1 MKSSFN
7 FKSFRSY
14 VIERVLAYLTIVNF
28 LREDHQLIRM
38 QSTAFAERM
47 SQIFGFSIGTAR
59 KHVSRAVKLGLLKRT
74 YCLGTYWIELCIY
87 NPVKP
92 DSENRNDETVLP

>member
-1 MKSSFN
+1 MNSSVN
-7 FKSFRSY
+7 FKNFSSY
-14 VIERVLAYLTIVNF
+14 VIERELAFLTIVDF
-28 LREDHQLIRM
+28 LHEDGYLMRM

-74 YCLGTYWIELCIY
+74 CYLGSYWIELRIY